1 MTLHIVNKSPFETNS
16 LETCLRLARSGH
28 CVLLFEDGVYGAS
41 KGTRFEA
48 LLTEAMQNCKIHVL
62 LPDFEARGMK
72 ADNLI
77 AGIETVDYLGF
88 VDLVTAS
95 ERVQS
100 WL

>member
-1 MTLHIVNKSPFETNS
+1 MTLHTVNKSPFETNS

-28 CVLLFEDGVYGAS
+28 NVLLFEDGVYGAS

-48 LLTEAMQNCKIHVL
+48 MLTEAMQNCKVHIL

-72 ADNLI
+72 AENLI
-77 AGIETVDYLGF
+77 PGIETVDYAGF

-95 ERVQS
+95 ERVQP

>member
-1 MTLHIVNKSPFETNS
+1 MTLHTVNKSPFETNS

-28 CVLLFEDGVYGAS
+28 SVLLFEDGVYAAS
-41 KGTRFEA
+41 KGTKFETM
-48 LLTEAMQNCKIHVL
+48 LIEAMQNCKIHVL

-72 ADNLI
+72 TDNLI
-77 AGIETVDYLGF
+77 SGVNAVDYAGF
-88 VDLVTAS
+88 VDLVTES

>member
-1 MTLHIVNKSPFETNS
+1 MTLHTVNKSPFETNS
-16 LETCLRLARSGH
+16 LETCLRLSRAGH
-28 CVLLFEDGVYGAS
+28 NVLLFEDGVYGAS

-48 LLTEAMQNCKIHVL
+48 LITEAMKNCKIHVL
-62 LPDFEARGMK
+62 LPDFEARGMQT
-72 ADNLI
+72 DNLI
-77 AGIETVDYLGF
+77 AGIETVDYAGF